1 MNYSF
6 YHPAAHST
14 IDDTRASALPA
25 PTRTLWLQGDNV
37 ATKRQEL
44 LDYFIQTYDLYD
56 SLFDCLAHEDAW
68 YKKAIPLRHPLIFY
82 YGHTASFFINKLFA
96 AQQINQRINAQIEAM
111 VAIGVDEMS
120 WDDLDE
126 THYNWPTIGELR
138 AYRQQVKTRVVQF
151 IQDMPLELPI
161 SWGSPAWT
169 ILMGIE
175 HERIHLETSS
185 VLIRQLPLS
194 VVRSQPRWQH
204 CPHIRHQPNT
214 VPTNQLLPVAA
225 ATIQMG
231 KPDSDATYGWDNEYG
246 QREIKLDTFQ
256 ASKYLVSNAEFLE
269 FVLAGG
275 YQHPQWWSTEGQEW
289 LKFTQADKPTFWQ
302 GDIQQTDTLRLRL
315 MTEEIAMPWD

>member
-1 MNYSF
+1 MNNSF
-6 YHPAAHST
+6 HHPAAHST
-14 IDDTRASALPA
+14 LDDTQVSALPA

-82 YGHTASFFINKLFA
+82 YGHTATFFINKLFA
-96 AQQINQRINAQIEAM
+96 AQQINQRINANIEAM

-126 THYNWPTIGELR
+126 THYNWPTIAELQT
-138 AYRQQVKTRVVQF
+138 YRQQVKTRVMQF
-151 IQDMPLELPI
+151 IQEMPLELPI

-185 VLIRQLPLS
+185 VLIRQLPLA
-194 VVRSQPRWQH
+194 VVQSQPRWQH

-225 ATIQMG
+225 TTIQMG
-231 KPDSDATYGWDNEYG
+231 KPDSDATYGWD
-246 QREIKLDTFQ
+246 
-256 ASKYLVSNAEFLE
+256 
-269 FVLAGG
+269 
-275 YQHPQWWSTEGQEW
+275 
-289 LKFTQADKPTFWQ
+289 
-302 GDIQQTDTLRLRL
+302 
-315 MTEEIAMPWD
+315 